1 MFCDLS
7 FVIYAKDE
15 EFMQIDDTDRRLLRQ
30 ALAEPLAPRAL
41 RAERA
46 GVTLATLGRRLER
59 LREGARRDTVVVAD
73 SFAQMAQRITSS
85 LQGLANS
92 IRSGDFLGILGG
104 ALDIF
109 MQLGSAGVF
118 GGGLQTRLN
127 SVPGRANG
135 GLVSS
140 GRSYLVGE
148 RGPELF
154 TPGATGFITPRAGND
169 NTRIS
174 VDASPYFDVRVNGQI
189 VQASPAIMQGGA
201 NVAQR
206 QMGRAQSR
214 RVPG

>member
-1 MFCDLS
+1 MRDEPLVDIDKAARDYIDTVNDMEGRTKSVTQGIAES
-7 FVIYAKDE
+7 FGQMA
-15 EFMQIDDTDRRLLRQ
+15 DRTLQ
-30 ALAEPLAPRAL
+30 ALD
-41 RAERA
+41 
-46 GVTLATLGRRLER
+46 RLT
-59 LREGARRDTVVVAD
+59 GA
-73 SFAQMAQRITSS
+73 
-85 LQGLANS
+85 
-92 IRSGDFLGILGG
+92 IRGGGFLDILGG
-104 ALDIF
+104 VINLGI
-109 MQLGSAGVF
+109 QLGGMGAF
-118 GGGLQTRLN
+118 GSSIQARIN
-127 SVPGRANG
+127 APPGRANG

-174 VDASPYFDVRVNGQI
+174 VEASPYFDVRVNGQI

-201 NVAQR
+201 NVAAK